1 MESELLFFVWGTGK
15 MSEQKLIGIVLIV
28 LSVMMIM
35 LTKDG
40 TPAAVFV
47 PLGIYCLV
55 TRNRIIGGG
64 NAKKENP

>member
-1 MESELLFFVWGTGK
+1 
-15 MSEQKLIGIVLIV
+15 MSEQRVIGVVLIM
-28 LSVMMIM
+28 LSVMMVLLIG
-35 LTKDG
+35 DG
-40 TPAAVFV
+40 TPAMVFI

>member
-1 MESELLFFVWGTGK
+1 
-15 MSEQKLIGIVLIV
+15 MSEQKLIGIALIV
-28 LSVMMIM
+28 LSVMMIV

-55 TRNRIIGGG
+55 TRSRIVGVGGRD
-64 NAKKENP
+64 AKKENP

>member
-1 MESELLFFVWGTGK
+1 
-15 MSEQKLIGIVLIV
+15 MSEQKLIGVVLIA
-28 LSVMMIM
+28 LSIMMIV

-40 TPAAVFV
+40 TAAAVFV
-47 PLGIYCLV
+47 PFGIYCLV

>member
-1 MESELLFFVWGTGK
+1 
-15 MSEQKLIGIVLIV
+15 MSEQKLIGVVLIA
-28 LSVMMIM
+28 LSIMMIV

-40 TPAAVFV
+40 TAAAVFI

-55 TRNRIIGGG
+55 TRNCIIGGK

>member
-1 MESELLFFVWGTGK
+1 
-15 MSEQKLIGIVLIV
+15 MSEQKWIGIALIV

-55 TRNRIIGGG
+55 TRDCIIGGG
-64 NAKKENP
+64 NAKKKNP

>member
-1 MESELLFFVWGTGK
+1 
-15 MSEQKLIGIVLIV
+15 MSEQKLIGVVLIV
-28 LSVMMIM
+28 LSIMMIV

-47 PLGIYCLV
+47 PLGICCLV
-55 TRNRIIGGG
+55 TRDCIIGGG

>member
-1 MESELLFFVWGTGK
+1 

>member
-1 MESELLFFVWGTGK
+1 

-28 LSVMMIM
+28 LSVMMIV

-55 TRNRIIGGG
+55 TRNRIVGVGGRD
-64 NAKKENP
+64 AKKENP

>member
-1 MESELLFFVWGTGK
+1 
-15 MSEQKLIGIVLIV
+15 MSEQKWIGIALIV

-55 TRNRIIGGG
+55 TRNRIIGGRD
-64 NAKKENP
+64 AKKENP

>member
-1 MESELLFFVWGTGK
+1 

-55 TRNRIIGGG
+55 TRNCIIGGK